1 MKAFLG
7 YGALGIQIEAF
18 LKEDNPQFEV
28 QYFDDDYI
36 SNNLPSIPFNH
47 FKDNILKY
55 EWLITLGYKHLPL
68 KQKLLNTIKEN
79 GGSFFSMIHKSAY
92 VAPSANINEGVVV
105 YPLCNI
111 DKDVVI
117 KECSLINNSV
127 IISHNTTIGQCCYI
141 SPGVTI
147 SGNVSIGDGTF
158 IGAGT
163 IIANG
168 ITIGNNV
175 VIGIGSVITKNI
187 EDRMNVIG
195 NPLKIL
201 GKPINLT

>member
-18 LKEDNPQFEV
+18 LKEDNPQFEA
-28 QYFDDDYI
+28 QYFDDNYI
-36 SNNLPSIPFNH
+36 SKNLPSIPFNH

-55 EWLITLGYKHLPL
+55 EWLITLGYKHLHL
-68 KQKLLNTIKEN
+68 KQQLLKTIKEN
-79 GGSFFSMIHKSAY
+79 GGSFFSMIHKNAF
-92 VAPSANINEGVVV
+92 VAPSANIKEGVVV
-105 YPLCNI
+105 YPMCNI

-147 SGNVSIGDGTF
+147 SGNVTIGNGTF

-163 IIANG
+163 IIGNG

-175 VIGIGSVITKNI
+175 VIGAGSVVTKDI
-187 EDRMNVIG
+187 EEGVNAIG
-195 NPLKIL
+195 NPLKKLSKPLIL
-201 GKPINLT
+201 L